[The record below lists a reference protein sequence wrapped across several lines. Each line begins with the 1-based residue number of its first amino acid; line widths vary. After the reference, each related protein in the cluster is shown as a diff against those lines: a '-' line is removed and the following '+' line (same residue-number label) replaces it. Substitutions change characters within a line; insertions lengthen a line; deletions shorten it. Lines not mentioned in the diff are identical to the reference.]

1 MRETPPLTF
10 FPHRFLS
17 SSINVHRKMAAAS
30 YSWGGN
36 MPTNSN
42 SLISIVGYTS
52 LWVGAF
58 DKGARALAR
67 EP

>member
-1 MRETPPLTF
+1 
-10 FPHRFLS
+10 
-17 SSINVHRKMAAAS
+17 MAAAS